1 LGSDRLSRI
10 DLIHELAAEFDGT
23 TIEFYEYLKNYN
35 K

>member
-1 LGSDRLSRI
+1 LINELST
-10 DLIHELAAEFDGT
+10 EFDGT